1 MIKNSSK
8 VTVVIGTIIL
18 LIAAILGITY
28 VLTGETIPTTD
39 GDKFGHPLK
48 TLHTNKDSA
57 PEILAPISMAVAMI
71 GTLVVLIGTIFSGK
85 GLTKV
90 ERSKNQSVFTILFI
104 GALITMIAG
113 VVLLVVAP
121 KSSWKLED
129 YHGATIYWVVA
140 IAMVAGAI
148 MTLAGAIKVVTKKAP
163 MISKANI
170 ETKEDE
176 F

>member
-8 VTVVIGTIIL
+8 VTVVIGTLIL
-18 LIAAILGITY
+18 LIAAILGIAY
-28 VLTGETIPTTD
+28 VLTGETMPTAD
-39 GDKFGHPLK
+39 GDKFRHWKSALN
-48 TLHTNKDSA
+48 NKDGA

-71 GTLVVLIGTIFSGK
+71 GTLVVVMGTVFSGK

-90 ERSKNQSVFTILFI
+90 ERSKSQSVFTILFI

-129 YHGATIYWVVA
+129 YHGATIYWVAA
-140 IAMVAGAI
+140 IAMVIGAV
-148 MTLAGAIKVVTKKAP
+148 MTLAGAVKVVTKKAP
-163 MISKANI
+163 MISKASA